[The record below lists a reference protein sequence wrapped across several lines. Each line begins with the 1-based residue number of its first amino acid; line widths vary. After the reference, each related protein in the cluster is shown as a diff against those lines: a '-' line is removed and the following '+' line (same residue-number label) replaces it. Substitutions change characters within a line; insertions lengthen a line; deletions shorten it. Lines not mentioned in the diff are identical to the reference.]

1 MITSSLILLLIAIYF
16 LRQQISP
23 LKTLSKAADAF
34 GKGDEFFPIKERG
47 STEVRNLTRAFLDM
61 RERIRL
67 YIEQR
72 TEMLTGISHDLRT
85 PLTRMKLQIAMLNQK
100 DAKDGLTED
109 VVQMEDMIEAYLSFI
124 KEKEEEGIKK
134 IDISKLI
141 GDIILDAKRN
151 GDIIRPND
159 IELVE
164 AEIRVGA
171 VRRAITNLTSN
182 ACREGKNTEIS
193 LKRSSKH
200 ALYYRMPGIKIISPM
215 TPKEYL
221 LAYNYFMK
229 NNDVLYVSE
238 HRGSYSNKD
247 ELSDFISKDL
257 DIILFPISI
266 TRFEAQKAKIE
277 LEKKGYKIGIGNIVW
292 IKPYEIKKEWE
303 NAVKSSK
310 FGGIVLD
317 DDYPQGVAAN
327 LAYEMMKKTGK
338 KIDVLGLKNKS
349 AGFSKATDNLP
360 PSYLEIVEKVEEIV
374 KTNRK

>member
-1 MITSSLILLLIAIYF
+1 ME
-16 LRQQISP
+16 
-23 LKTLSKAADAF
+23 KTVR
-34 GKGDEFFPIKERG
+34 ETIKETIFNHLKKNNG
-47 STEVRNLTRAFLDM
+47 LIFGQCLSAVGWVGGTLPELTEN
-61 RERIRL
+61 
-67 YIEQR
+67 
-72 TEMLTGISHDLRT
+72 
-85 PLTRMKLQIAMLNQK
+85 
-100 DAKDGLTED
+100 DGLIELSMAD
-109 VVQMEDMIEAYLSFI
+109 VANGGIVVGAGLSNRRPIYVIRYQGFNWFNAP
-124 KEKEEEGIKK
+124 
-134 IDISKLI
+134 
-141 GDIILDAKRN
+141 IILNYACKSKEIWN
-151 GDIIRPND
+151 MPCPIFIRG
-159 IELVE
+159 I
-164 AEIRVGA
+164 GM
-171 VRRAITNLTSN
+171 
-182 ACREGKNTEIS
+182 EGSIGPVAGSSHHS
-193 LKRSSKH
+193 LYH
-200 ALYYRMPGIKIISPM
+200 RMPGIKIISPM

-292 IKPYEIKKEWE
+292 IKPFEIKKEWE

-310 FGGIVLD
+310 FGGLVLD
-317 DDYPQGVAAN
+317 DDYPQGVATN

-374 KTNRK
+374 KTNGK

>member
-1 MITSSLILLLIAIYF
+1 ME
-16 LRQQISP
+16 
-23 LKTLSKAADAF
+23 KTVR
-34 GKGDEFFPIKERG
+34 ETIKETIFNHLKKNNG
-47 STEVRNLTRAFLDM
+47 LIFGQCLSAVGWVGGTLPELTEN
-61 RERIRL
+61 
-67 YIEQR
+67 
-72 TEMLTGISHDLRT
+72 
-85 PLTRMKLQIAMLNQK
+85 
-100 DAKDGLTED
+100 DGLIELSMAD
-109 VVQMEDMIEAYLSFI
+109 VANGGIVAGAGLSNRRPIYVIRYQGFNWFNAP
-124 KEKEEEGIKK
+124 
-134 IDISKLI
+134 
-141 GDIILDAKRN
+141 IILNYACKSKEIWN
-151 GDIIRPND
+151 MPCPIFIRG
-159 IELVE
+159 I
-164 AEIRVGA
+164 GM
-171 VRRAITNLTSN
+171 
-182 ACREGKNTEIS
+182 EGSIGPVAGSSHHS
-193 LKRSSKH
+193 LYH
-200 ALYYRMPGIKIISPM
+200 RMPGIKIISPM

-292 IKPYEIKKEWE
+292 IKPFEIKKEWE

-360 PSYLEIVEKVEEIV
+360 PSYLEIVEKVEEII

>member
-1 MITSSLILLLIAIYF
+1 ME
-16 LRQQISP
+16 
-23 LKTLSKAADAF
+23 KTVR
-34 GKGDEFFPIKERG
+34 ETIKETIFNHLKKNNG
-47 STEVRNLTRAFLDM
+47 LIFGQCLSAVGWVGGTLPELTEN
-61 RERIRL
+61 
-67 YIEQR
+67 
-72 TEMLTGISHDLRT
+72 
-85 PLTRMKLQIAMLNQK
+85 
-100 DAKDGLTED
+100 DGLIELSMAD
-109 VVQMEDMIEAYLSFI
+109 VANGGIVAGAGLSNRRPIYVIRYQGFNWFNAP
-124 KEKEEEGIKK
+124 
-134 IDISKLI
+134 
-141 GDIILDAKRN
+141 IILNYACKSKEIWN
-151 GDIIRPND
+151 VPCPIFIRG
-159 IELVE
+159 I
-164 AEIRVGA
+164 GM
-171 VRRAITNLTSN
+171 
-182 ACREGKNTEIS
+182 EGSIGPVAG
-193 LKRSSKH
+193 SSH
-200 ALYYRMPGIKIISPM
+200 HSLYYRMPGIKIISPM

-292 IKPYEIKKEWE
+292 IKPFEIKKEWE

-310 FGGIVLD
+310 FGGLVLD
-317 DDYPQGVAAN
+317 DDYPQGVATN

-374 KTNRK
+374 KINGK